1 MFCGK
6 RIIALCTSRVYDDQV
21 NEFIDALNGYI
32 VQKGYRLFVYS
43 INNDMYWEEQ
53 NINAGTAVYS
63 LIDYDITD
71 AVVIMDEKI
80 KSRTVSDN
88 IAETAHS
95 HGVPVIVVDGKMEN
109 SVNICFD
116 YEKGFENIVRHV
128 MEVHHAHKPHF
139 MAGLKDNP
147 FSDKRID
154 IFKRVIAEYGI
165 DFNDNMLSYGDFWAK
180 PAAEAARRIAES
192 GDLPDAVICAN
203 DIMAINVC
211 GVFMEKGIKVPEQ
224 VIVTGFDGIAEINLS
239 SPKISSVKC
248 GSVPMAKAVSDALTD
263 CFENGVVNGL
273 RPVLPTLIPNAS
285 CGCHETEATSAD
297 LGRMN
302 SGLYR
307 YQDDMRLMFNVA
319 ELIHMSD
326 SPEKAAACMHN
337 YLMDGVCCIVNKSF
351 LCREKDYFSDGS
363 GISKQRFE
371 DERILLYDSYTN
383 SYDIEFLEKGRI
395 VPDLRRLAELPYPI
409 NFCALTYLD
418 FPIGYICFS
427 YQGCDMTDYAKVFQI
442 TTSLGIGLGGFLTRH
457 HQQYL
462 NEKVEEVYKNDYLT
476 GLLNRNGFFA
486 RLNRYIAERSF
497 YGQPVSVISA
507 DLDGLKSIN
516 DNFGHDAGDLAIST
530 VAKALKNSCPENSL
544 CVRSG
549 GDEMTA
555 LVFGENSTEK
565 IISGI
570 TERLEKFNE
579 NSCLG
584 YKVRAS
590 IGCFTGIFDG
600 NFNFETASKIADE
613 EMYRNKQVNKDH
625 IPSEQ

>member
-21 NEFIDALNGYI
+21 NEFITALNGYI
-32 VQKGYRLFVYS
+32 VEKGYRLFIYS

-80 KSRTVSDN
+80 KSRIVSDG
-88 IAETAHS
+88 IAAAARS
-95 HGVPVIVVDGKMEN
+95 HGIPVLMVDGSAEN
-109 SVNICFD
+109 AVNICFD

-128 MEVHHAHKPHF
+128 MEVHHVRKPHF

-147 FSDKRID
+147 FSDARIG

-165 DFNDNMLSYGDFWAK
+165 EFNENMLSYGDFWAK
-180 PAAEAARRIAES
+180 PAAEAARRIIES

-211 GVFMEKGIKVPEQ
+211 GVFTENGIKVPEQ

-239 SPKISSVKC
+239 SPKISSVQC
-248 GSVPMAKAVSDALTD
+248 GSIPMAKAVSDALTD
-263 CFENGVVNGL
+263 CFENGVKEGL
-273 RPVLPTLIPNAS
+273 RPVLPMLVPNAS
-285 CGCHETEATSAD
+285 CGCPGSETSFPD

-319 ELIHMSD
+319 ELIQMSNT
-326 SPEKAAACMHN
+326 PEMAAACMHN
-337 YLMDGVCCIVNKSF
+337 YLMDGVCCIVNKSC
-351 LCREKDYFSDGS
+351 LCREKDYFAPGS
-363 GISKQRFE
+363 GISKQKFE
-371 DERILLYDSYTN
+371 DDRVIFYDSYTN
-383 SYDIEFLEKGRI
+383 SYDIKFLEKGET
-395 VPDLRRLAELPYPI
+395 VPDLQRMAEIPYPI
-409 NFCALTYLD
+409 NFCALTYFD
-418 FPIGYICFS
+418 VPIGYICFS
-427 YQGCDMTDYAKVFQI
+427 YHGCDMTDYAKVFQL
-442 TTSLGIGLGGFLTRH
+442 TTSLGIGLGGFLTRR

-462 NEKVEEVYKNDYLT
+462 SEKVEEVYKNDHLT

-486 RLNRYIAERSF
+486 SLNKYIEDNSF
-497 YGQPVSVISA
+497 YGQTVSIISA

-530 VAKALKNSCPENSL
+530 VAKALKESCPENSL

-549 GDEMTA
+549 GDEMIA
-555 LVFGENSTEK
+555 LVFGEISAEN

-570 TERLEKFNE
+570 VSRLEKFNE
-579 NSCLG
+579 NSG
-584 YKVRAS
+584 REYKVKAS
-590 IGCFTGIFDG
+590 IGCFKEIFDG
-600 NFNFETASKIADE
+600 NFNFEKAAKIADE
-613 EMYRNKQVNKDH
+613 EMYKNKNTRKNRTD
-625 IPSEQ
+625 